1 MNDFQKAIDTITK
14 AFEEFAAKLKEMA
27 DRSEQSVW
35 ILGRREREEKESKL
49 SGSIWDVFEKIP
61 KRIFH

>member
-1 MNDFQKAIDTITK
+1 M
-14 AFEEFAAKLKEMA
+14 LH
-27 DRSEQSVW
+27 SEQSVW